1 MNWSPFTNALLLLI
15 CANLLPWAAGRLL
28 GAYWSA
34 PLDLGTCLHDGRRLL
49 GAHKTWRGLAAAI
62 AGCALAAEVV
72 GLQWWIGAL
81 FGALSMLGDSISSW
95 WKRRRGYAPGR
106 ETFGLDQL
114 PEALLPLIVLR
125 IPLGLAWVDVAL
137 AAAVFAALDILSTRV
152 RHPCPSA
159 S

>member
-95 WKRRRGYAPGR
+95 SSRWLPRCSPRWTSSAP
-106 ETFGLDQL
+106 EC
-114 PEALLPLIVLR
+114 
-125 IPLGLAWVDVAL
+125 
-137 AAAVFAALDILSTRV
+137 DIHV
-152 RHPCPSA
+152 QAHPDH
-159 S
+159 